1 MRRLAYMIPI
11 LLGFW
16 ALDGWLSAGR
26 TAGHERNTVLGSM
39 TRWSHADRAR
49 VIVLGSSTTA
59 ELLRPNVIAKAL
71 RRSTADVIAGHVNGC
86 HHGCTWAEVRAI
98 AQRWAERESYLPE
111 KKRATHRFDHVFL
124 GANLFQQ
131 CEQAH
136 SKRILQQVMM
146 TPTPDLPRLL
156 ALYRHGEQPLRAIGR
171 AFGMLLS
178 GAYGDTLAVKHRLKL
193 TRAFKAP
200 RPAWF
205 TAAPTAEDAPPRCDY
220 TKDSTALKAA
230 FTADLLADLTRL
242 SKRVTLVLLPDREL
256 AAQDPDQL
264 AQLPAFRALMAEL
277 AAAHP
282 TVELL
287 DLIEGN
293 PAKQKDFRD
302 SIHFRHQAIEAQ
314 RAHFHARYE
323 ALRR

>member
-1 MRRLAYMIPI
+1 MKRLAYMIPI

-59 ELLRPNVIAKAL
+59 ELLRPNVVAKAL
-71 RRSTADVIAGHVNGC
+71 KRRGSDVIAGHVNGC
-86 HHGCTWAEVRAI
+86 HHGCTWAEVQAI
-98 AQRWAERESYLPE
+98 AQRFAERESYQPT
-111 KKRATHRFDHVFL
+111 KRRREYRFDHVFL

-136 SKRILQQVMM
+136 SKRVLQQVMM
-146 TPTPDLPRLL
+146 TPAPDLPRLL
-156 ALYRHGEQPLRAIGR
+156 ALYAHAEQPLRYIGR

-178 GAYGDTLAVKHRLKL
+178 GAYGDTIAVKHRLDL
-193 TRAFKAP
+193 GRAFKTP
-200 RPAWF
+200 RAGWY
-205 TAAPTAEDAPPRCDY
+205 TAKRGPGRLPPRCDY
-220 TKDSTALKAA
+220 EKHSTTLKAA
-230 FTADLLADLTRL
+230 FTAELLADLTRL

-256 AAQDPDQL
+256 AAQDPEQL

-277 AAAHP
+277 AAPHP
-282 TVELL
+282 TVEVL

-293 PAKQKDFRD
+293 PAKKRDFRD
-302 SIHFRHQAIEAQ
+302 SIHFHHQVIGKQ
-314 RAHFHARYE
+314 REHFYRRYE
-323 ALRR
+323 ALQQ